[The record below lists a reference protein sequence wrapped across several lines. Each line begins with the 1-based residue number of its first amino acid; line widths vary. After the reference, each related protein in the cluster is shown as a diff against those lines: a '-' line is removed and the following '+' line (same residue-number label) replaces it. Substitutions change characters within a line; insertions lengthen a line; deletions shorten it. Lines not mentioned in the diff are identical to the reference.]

1 MEPKMR
7 KQTKKWT
14 MKNGKKI
21 RICDMSDSHLLNTIR
36 MLRNKKSD
44 DVIRLY
50 ELASSINGEA
60 AQDDID
66 RKIRMYEKSDIEIYS
81 CGEALLLEAERR
93 GLKVNLL

>member
-1 MEPKMR
+1 MR

-44 DVIRLY
+44 DAIKLY
-50 ELASSINGEA
+50 ELAGSINGEA
-60 AQDDID
+60 AQDDLD
-66 RKIRMYEKSDIEIYS
+66 RRIQFYEKNDIEIYR
-81 CGEALLLEAERR
+81 CGKALLLEAERR
-93 GLKVNLL
+93 GLKVSLLSE